1 MPDFWTRT
9 IKRRQREEEE
19 RRRAAAAG
27 AEEQKQARLK
37 PITSEGVTGP
47 WSPEVLRH
55 GMTRT
60 EGLLTDV
67 WNPYT
72 NPPEMPPS
80 SVEGWLS
87 DMYTHAIGQAAR
99 QGKSID
105 EAMAEADVRSEQWI
119 QDINEGR
126 TQEYPFH
133 EDPGFL
139 KSILGTGY
147 DVLKNI
153 DSQLGLAR
161 HEVRKLVMPETY
173 KGRTLAPGEYV
184 GEYGPGE
191 RLPGLGREPVV
202 GGILK
207 ELPEFIEE
215 DLMWRESKE
224 RQRPLIRELVKYT
237 VEQPFLAGEN
247 LLETLTTR
255 PTVSGQTTSVPAKG
269 KVRGPVSRVAEEVA
283 AETMHPVAIAMV
295 FPFAGQMTA
304 GKSGAPLVAQ
314 VFSNL
319 IGTGLEPGAARL
331 MMQGATA
338 GVRLPARVALKG
350 LARGTVQAVSDEGAW
365 RLAAG
370 YKEVGDPGTQEGL
383 LRAFSRAVMSG
394 GEDPY
399 ELGRQLGK
407 ITREGFKETDD
418 AETLAALAGR
428 TPRTGEDPLG
438 RLTSVDE
445 LLDETERVAAANMA
459 EQLGD
464 PTGRPVIPATNPVH
478 PNPGDMT
485 TDVRYLL
492 ASYRAAMRNGDSL
505 GAHFNDITKNLLKDF
520 KIEKGGL
527 VSMDIAQP
535 LEAGQSRH
543 WNDVLSFPDDYH
555 WTSPA
560 YRRMADGYHDLVLGI
575 VEKGV
580 DNGLFPKVFLKE
592 GLRRGRYVPRFVV
605 QVGEEELTVGM
616 RRGRVGLKQT
626 HQLPRTRPRAGEAG
640 KVPVKYLD
648 DPAASISEF
657 SREVDYR
664 IASNGLQEGM
674 DEYSKT
680 VRASE
685 ATVNKLEE
693 ANQRFTKAQEE
704 VGRLKN
710 LRKDLRKMEENALAR
725 GKKKLA
731 GEYADQQTATVLE
744 EDGWKTELAKARK
757 QRDKWKVAAAGEK
770 STFGARHPELSYLGE
785 PFAGGKMYPK
795 KVIEEYKA
803 GMRLPGGWM
812 KPVVSTL
819 EVMRSINSIFKPVW
833 AAGDLS
839 FTALQTAPSLG
850 VNPAAWLEMMAIA
863 TGSLA
868 DPQIYYHFMAKR
880 APLVQRMIA
889 DGVPL
894 YGSEFGVE
902 AMKSI
907 KGAKLFLKTAGRPL
921 QWGSDAWNRS
931 LNTMSVLLYEQ
942 GEKMIDEI
950 GGPTF
955 SKLVGRIFGP
965 GVIGKGKPAKKQLAA
980 VISHGTGRL
989 TTEEMGKRGPMA
1001 NLALQA
1007 LPFAGQ
1013 YWEGYARLI
1022 GDAVRGGMS
1031 GNLGRRM
1038 LAGWAATGV
1047 GLYTGLAYATGQK
1060 PMLNP
1065 MEDGAKLMTI
1075 RIGDRRV
1082 GIGGPLQQ
1090 MLLLAGRVADD
1101 PKNAPEI
1108 VKRFLRGKASPSL
1121 SLFGDLILL
1130 REDFLGYKLDSWEDR
1145 LSYLTSRTV
1154 PFAFQDVM
1162 QEISEDLLA
1171 GEGLERTMLDPEK
1184 FAPTNII
1191 PEFLGG
1197 RSFPVSKRQIYQ
1209 ETGVEEWRANNPDWV
1224 GTDEDIHDLL
1234 SQGVMDDKDE
1244 YPMTHAAGLEMDEE
1258 QRKRASNWQLVADNN
1273 DKFEAD
1279 VTMPRLLETGEK
1291 IRWGLPGGGEN
1302 YIEQRKLALNAQH
1315 AHNENMPAE
1324 LGLNPDALPEKE
1336 TREAKVVQQIR
1347 ELDLENFPD
1356 PSGIGFDW
1364 DAFELAK
1371 QKLLVQLSLEVR
1383 KEYEKP
1389 AWESYEDPEVA
1400 SNEKRVYEVKKALDT
1415 WFEFPKYKG
1424 LTNAESDTVDAMI
1437 EWAGLQREQYLLVGE
1452 SVKTDYFLEWL
1463 ITSQPGDAGLA
1474 SYARVANSSKLRET
1488 TINPQ
1493 KRQWTLAH
1501 PDLAVFYGFTYENM
1515 DEEGQAE
1522 WQRRY
1527 SLRQ

>member
-1 MPDFWTRT
+1 MADFWTKT
-9 IKRRQREEEE
+9 VRQRQRDEERRKEEE
-19 RRRAAAAG
+19 RRRAQAQASQFVAG
-27 AEEQKQARLK
+27 KRQALLT
-37 PITSEGVTGP
+37 PITYEGVTGP
-47 WSPEVLRH
+47 WSPEILKY

-72 NPPEMPPS
+72 NPPELPP
-80 SVEGWLS
+80 VGIEGWLS
-87 DMYTHAIGQAAR
+87 DMYTHTVGQAAR
-99 QGKSID
+99 RGKSID
-105 EAMAEADVRSEQWI
+105 EAMAWADVASEQWI
-119 QDINEGR
+119 KDINEGH
-126 TQEYPFH
+126 TKSYPFH

-139 KSILGTGY
+139 KSVLQGGY

-153 DSQLGLAR
+153 DAQLGLAR
-161 HEVRKLVMPETY
+161 HEVRKLVLP
-173 KGRTLAPGEYV
+173 LV
-184 GEYGPGE
+184 GEPVPEEATPFFGE
-191 RLPGLGREPVV
+191 IVA
-202 GGILK
+202 

-215 DLMWRESKE
+215 ELMWRESKE

-237 VEQPFLAGEN
+237 VEQPFLAGETAF
-247 LLETLTTR
+247 ETTT
-255 PTVSGQTTSVPAKG
+255 GIPAKG
-269 KVRGPVSRVAEEVA
+269 KVSGPVSSVVEEVA
-283 AETMHPVAIAMV
+283 AETMHPVAIAMA
-295 FPFAGQMTA
+295 FPFATQMTA
-304 GKSGAPLVAQ
+304 GKSGAPLVSQ

-319 IGTGLEPGAARL
+319 VGTGLEPGAARL
-331 MMQGATA
+331 MMQGASA
-338 GVRLPARVALKG
+338 GFRLPTRLALKG
-350 LARGTVQAVSDEGAW
+350 LAKGTIEAVSEEGLAR
-365 RLAAG
+365 RLAGQLGA
-370 YKEVGDPGTQEGL
+370 EDPGTQEGL
-383 LRAFSRAVMSG
+383 LRALTRSVMSG

-407 ITREGFKETDD
+407 AARVGIKETED
-418 AETLAALAGR
+418 AKTAAALAGR

-445 LLDETERVAAANMA
+445 LVDEAERVAVSSMA
-459 EQLGD
+459 EQVGD

-478 PNPGDMT
+478 ANPQDMT
-485 TDVRYLL
+485 EDVRYLL
-492 ASYRAAMRNGDSL
+492 SSYREAMARGDSQGL
-505 GAHFNDITKNLLKDF
+505 LFRDVAENVLKDL
-520 KIEKGGL
+520 KIEKNGL
-527 VSMDIAQP
+527 ISLDIVQP
-535 LEAGQSRH
+535 LEVGQSRH

-560 YRRMADGYHDLVLGI
+560 HRQMADDYHDLILEI
-575 VEKGV
+575 VGKGV
-580 DNGLFPKVFLKE
+580 DHGIFPAAFLKE
-592 GLRRGRYVPRFVV
+592 GLKRGRYIPRFVV
-605 QVGEEELTVGM
+605 QVGEEELTVGL
-616 RRGRVGLKQT
+616 RRGKVGLKQT
-626 HQLPRTRPRAGEAG
+626 HQLPRTRPRAGEAR
-640 KVPVKYLD
+640 KHAVKYLD
-648 DPAASISEF
+648 DPAASLSEF

-664 IASNGLQEGM
+664 IASGGLQAGM
-674 DEYSKT
+674 DEYART

-685 ATVNKLEE
+685 ATVNNLEE
-693 ANQRFTKAQEE
+693 ASKRLAKAQEE
-704 VGRLKN
+704 MGSLKN

-731 GEYADQQTATVLE
+731 REYREQQTATVLE
-744 EDGWKTELAKARK
+744 EDGWKSELTKARR
-757 QRDKWKVAAAGEK
+757 QRDKWKAAAAGEK
-770 STFGARHPELSYLGE
+770 STFGARHPELAYLGE

-795 KVIEEYKA
+795 TVIEQYKA

-812 KPVVSTL
+812 RPVVSTL

-863 TGSLA
+863 TGSLR
-868 DPQIYYHFMAKR
+868 DPQIYYHFMRKR

-889 DGVPL
+889 DGVPF

-902 AMKSI
+902 AMKGV
-907 KGAKLFLKTAGRPL
+907 KGAKVFLKTVGRPL

-942 GEKMIDEI
+942 GDKMINEI
-950 GGPTF
+950 GGPSF
-955 SKLVGRIFGP
+955 SKLVGKIFGP
-965 GVIGKGKPAKKQLAA
+965 GIKGTSAKGRTAHQQLAA

-989 TTEEMGKRGPMA
+989 TTKEMAQRGPMA
-1001 NLALQA
+1001 TLAMHA

-1022 GDAVRGGMS
+1022 ADAVRGGMS

-1038 LAGWAATGV
+1038 IAGWAATAV
-1047 GLYTGLAYATGQK
+1047 GLYTGIAYAMGQK

-1065 MEDGAKLMTI
+1065 MKDGAKLLTV

-1090 MLLLAGRVADD
+1090 MLLLAGRVAND
-1101 PKNAPEI
+1101 PTNTDEI

-1121 SLFGDLILL
+1121 SLFSDLILF

-1162 QEISEDLLA
+1162 KDISEDLLA
-1171 GEGLERTMLDPEK
+1171 GEGLERTFLDPEK

-1197 RSFPVSKRQIYQ
+1197 RSFPISKRQIWQ
-1209 ETGVEEWRANNPDWV
+1209 ETGVEEWRVNNPDYI
-1224 GTDEDIHDLL
+1224 GTDEDIHELMSL
-1234 SQGVMDDKDE
+1234 GELGDKAE
-1244 YPMTHAAGLEMDEE
+1244 YPMTHAAKLEWDEE
-1258 QRKRASNWQLVADNN
+1258 QRKRDSNWQKVADNN
-1273 DKFEAD
+1273 EAFKQD
-1279 VTMPRLLETGEK
+1279 VTIPRLLETGEK

-1302 YIEQRKLALNAQH
+1302 YMEQRKLALNAQSVH
-1315 AHNENMPAE
+1315 HENEPAE

-1336 TREAKVVQQIR
+1336 SREAKVIEQLYN
-1347 ELDLENFPD
+1347 LDLEDFPD
-1356 PSGIGFDW
+1356 PSGIGFDY
-1364 DAFELAK
+1364 DTFAFTKAVLLD
-1371 QKLLVQLSLEVR
+1371 KLSPAVR
-1383 KEYEKP
+1383 EEHEKP
-1389 AWESYEDPEVA
+1389 TWQSYEDPEVA
-1400 SNEKRVYEVKKALDT
+1400 ANEKRAYDVKEVLDH
-1415 WFEFPKYKG
+1415 WFDIPKYKG
-1424 LTNAESDTVDAMI
+1424 LTNEQSTTVDAMI
-1437 EWAGLQREQYLLVGE
+1437 EWAGKVREQYLLAGE

-1463 ITSQPGDAGLA
+1463 ITAQPENAGLA

-1488 TINPQ
+1488 TVNPE
-1493 KRQWTLAH
+1493 KKAWTLNH
-1501 PDLAVFYGFTYENM
+1501 PDLAVFYGFVYENM

-1527 SLRQ
+1527 SLRR